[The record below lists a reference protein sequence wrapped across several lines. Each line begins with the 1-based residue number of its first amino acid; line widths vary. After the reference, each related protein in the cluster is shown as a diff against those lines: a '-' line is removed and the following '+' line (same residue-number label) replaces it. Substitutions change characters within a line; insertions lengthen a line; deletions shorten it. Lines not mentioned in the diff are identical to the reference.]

1 MNIQINYKPIV
12 FKKPTYAV
20 VKIIPHQS
28 VLNSSARRFQNALYE
43 LFSVKGRRIALEGL
57 HIAIKPKPDFWWMT
71 KFYVDDAGAHIE
83 YYCAM
88 PEEFVDSFKTKFRN
102 HEQWRKST
110 ISITSAAGFNFPDEE
125 NTDLYSL
132 KYQRHN
138 MFSLKHEYQQQTSPV
153 RDLVGIIDELENGET
168 VDIFIRSEPIPRK
181 KWKKIA
187 DYANEQWDKGDM
199 PYRAG
204 FDPLRLFRDFAAGA
218 LSIFYGV
225 KSLFDDF
232 LAAVEKSFFHKG
244 GEGRIKKEKP
254 PIINPD
260 RAELLVNGDLSK
272 ETKNKRNLPVFNTSI
287 RCAVHSKDAIKRSM
301 LARSVANAFADLNG
315 DNRLEMTK
323 INIRGKA
330 ALNELREWK
339 IQEQAPN
346 VMSVDELGKL
356 EQLPTSDVQ
365 AEYEDALQANT
376 RVEIELPKV
385 FLHSDGILA
394 GTATDRG
401 TTYDIHVPTDNPNR
415 LYTPRAFNGS
425 PRMGKDQ
432 AIINFI
438 VESYQKHGIGAII
451 PDFIDERGK
460 DDKGHW
466 KGMANA
472 IRDHIDQEDLIDL
485 DFSNTAYSFYLG
497 LQTIFRNVDDP
508 RIAADLVSE
517 YLCDFLLADG
527 DEDKFQTSEF
537 CREAAKATMGDLQDM
552 KRIFKDQ
559 KFRKQKITELDEL
572 LDMDIWR
579 DYDSLTDKGGLMSG
593 RQGQYAAPVI
603 RRIDQLANR
612 EYSKPMFCQSNPNSA
627 GDLYRWVEEGKIVI
641 LRIKMPSGAA
651 MPEPVKCIFAYWI
664 VMLTFLI
671 KLSLDGRGAGTFLV
685 LNEPHQY
692 LSKGLVHFLK
702 RILSEAPK
710 YKLAPIFAFH
720 HFAQFREHPGFVD
733 MLLASSINWHIFKN
747 TNSNVYKELM
757 PYLQNTFEDT
767 QTAFESTKAFQ
778 YIAVWLDANADY
790 APPFIVDALP
800 MVGNRYKTVDNTECT
815 ELHIQTYGRPTNEVL
830 TEIKAKNRGEKEP
843 PKADPKEESHEVMQT
858 QVTTVTATEDLDE
871 AEIEPAV
878 TVDDEPVEEEKP
890 SRNKKKATIPT
901 IEEIDTMIDAA
912 LAARDEEWFKEL
924 TKLRKKILR
933 RRKE

>member
-1 MNIQINYKPIV
+1 MKYNPLV
-12 FKKPTYAV
+12 FKRPTYAV
-20 VKIIPHQS
+20 VRIVPHQS

-43 LFSVKGRRIALEGL
+43 LFSVRGSRISREGL
-57 HIAIKPKPDFWWMT
+57 RIAIKPKPDFWWVT
-71 KFYVDDAGAHIE
+71 KFFVDDDGAHIE
-83 YYCAM
+83 YYCAI
-88 PEEFVDSFKTKFRN
+88 PEDFVDAFKTKFRN

-110 ISITSAAGFNFPDEE
+110 ISVMSADNFDFPETED
-125 NTDLYSL
+125 TDLYAL

-138 MFSLKHEYQQQTSPV
+138 MFSLKHDYQQQTSPV
-153 RDLVGIIDELENGET
+153 RDLVGIIDELENGES
-168 VDIFIRSEPIPRK
+168 VDIFIRSEPVPRK

-187 DYANEQWDKGDM
+187 DYAFEQWDKGGM

-204 FDPLRLFRDFAAGA
+204 FDPLRLLRDFTSGVVNI
-218 LSIFYGV
+218 LYGI
-225 KSLFDDF
+225 KSLLDDI
-232 LAAVEKSFFHKG
+232 LNSIEKTFFHNG
-244 GEGRIKKEKP
+244 GQDQAKKERPKMM
-254 PIINPD
+254 NPD

-272 ETKNKRNLPVFNTSI
+272 ETKNKRNLPAFKTSM
-287 RCAVHSKDAIKRSM
+287 RCAVHSADEVRRGM
-301 LARSVANAFADLNG
+301 LSRSVANAYADLSN
-315 DNRLEMTK
+315 DNRLEMVK
-323 INIRGKA
+323 VNIRGKA
-330 ALNELREWK
+330 ALNDLRQWK
-339 IQEQAPN
+339 IEEQAPN
-346 VMSVDELGKL
+346 IMSVDEMGKL
-356 EQLPTSDVQ
+356 QQLPTSDIQ
-365 AEYEDALQANT
+365 QEYEDALQSNS
-376 RVEIELPKV
+376 RIEIELPKV
-385 FLHSDGILA
+385 FLKSDGILA

-415 LYTPRAFNGS
+415 LFTPRAFNGS

-438 VESYQKHGIGAII
+438 VEAYRKHGIGAVI

-460 DDKGHW
+460 DDKGNW

-472 IRDHIDQEDLIDL
+472 IRDHVDQDDLIDL

-527 DEDKFQTSEF
+527 DEDKFQTAEF

-552 KRIFKDQ
+552 KRILKDQ
-559 KFRKQKITELDEL
+559 KFRKQKIAELDDL

-579 DYDSLTDKGGLMSG
+579 DYDSLTDKGGVMSG

-612 EYSKPMFCQSNPNSA
+612 EYSKPMFCQSKPNPA
-627 GDLYRWVEEGKIVI
+627 GDLYRWIEEGKIII
-641 LRIKMPSGAA
+641 LRIKMPQGAA

-671 KLSLDGRGAGTFLV
+671 KLSMDGKGAGTYLV

-692 LSKGLVHFLK
+692 LSKGLVHFLE

-720 HFAQFREHPGFVD
+720 HFSQFKKHPGFVD

-757 PYLQNTFEDT
+757 PYLQQTFENA
-767 QTAFESTKAFQ
+767 QTAFEATKAYQ
-778 YIAVWLDANADY
+778 YIAVWLDENADY

-800 MVGNRYKTVDNTECT
+800 MVGDRYKTVDNSECT
-815 ELHIQTYGRPTNEVL
+815 ELHIQTYGRPTPEVL
-830 TEIKAKNRGEKEP
+830 AEIKARNRGEKENP
-843 PKADPKEESHEVMQT
+843 SPTSKNEENEPEQKQQQKATTTAIEKPDPEDPELDVTEVIDEN
-858 QVTTVTATEDLDE
+858 TEDE
-871 AEIEPAV
+871 MPNQKR
-878 TVDDEPVEEEKP
+878 KP
-890 SRNKKKATIPT
+890 QPSL
-901 IEEIDTMIDAA
+901 EEIDTMIDAA
-912 LAARDEEWFKEL
+912 LAAKDEDWFKEL

-933 RRKE
+933 KKKEDE